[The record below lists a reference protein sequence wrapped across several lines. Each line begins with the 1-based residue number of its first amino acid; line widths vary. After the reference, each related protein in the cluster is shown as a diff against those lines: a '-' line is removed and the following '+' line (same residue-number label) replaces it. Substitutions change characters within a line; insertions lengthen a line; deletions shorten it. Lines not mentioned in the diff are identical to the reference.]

1 MNRRQLAFIILVNAL
16 VSLVIALMVMWVVE
30 SRRPDLEVLAARFTP
45 MPPVILAAT
54 PTAET
59 ADTVPGESVTPT
71 VDAAPAPE
79 AGESDVYIVQAGDSL
94 LSIAGRYGITLD
106 ELVTANGLDDPNF
119 VFSGQRLV
127 IPAAGEAVAVVER
140 QTGERGSPQI
150 VSLEGPGDLANEAVL
165 IVNESDTPVDLQ
177 EWRLE
182 REDGPSYTFGS
193 LPLFAGSSVRVYST
207 SGEDNSI
214 ARYWG
219 ESDPVWLTGAEAL
232 LIDADGEIVQR
243 YSVP

>member
-1 MNRRQLAFIILVNAL
+1 MNRRQLAFIILINAL
-16 VSLVIALMVMWVVE
+16 ISLVIALMVMWVVE
-30 SRRPDLEVLAARFTP
+30 SRRPDLEELAARYTP
-45 MPPVILAAT
+45 MPQAILAAT
-54 PTAET
+54 PTVEAAES
-59 ADTVPGESVTPT
+59 APGESVEP
-71 VDAAPAPE
+71 VADAAPAPDSD
-79 AGESDVYIVQAGDSL
+79 ESAVYIVQAGDSL

-106 ELVTANGLDDPNF
+106 ELVAANGLDDPNF

-127 IPAAGEAVAVVER
+127 IPAAGETIVAVER
-140 QTGERGSPQI
+140 QADERGSPQI
-150 VSLEGPGDLANEAVL
+150 VSLEGQGDLANEAVL

-219 ESDPVWLTGAEAL
+219 ESDPVWLNGAEVL
-232 LIDADGEIVQR
+232 LIDAGGEIVQR

>member
-1 MNRRQLAFIILVNAL
+1 MNRRQLAFIILINAL

-30 SRRPDLEVLAARFTP
+30 ARRPDLEELAARFTP
-45 MPPVILAAT
+45 MPQAIIAAT

-59 ADTVPGESVTPT
+59 AEIAPSESATSA
-71 VDAAPAPE
+71 VDAAPEPE
-79 AGESDVYIVQAGDSL
+79 AGESAVYIVQAGDSL

-127 IPAAGEAVAVVER
+127 IPAGAELVTVDEAQSNES
-140 QTGERGSPQI
+140 GNPQI
-150 VSLEGPGDLANEAVL
+150 TSLEGQGDLANEAVL
-165 IVNESDTPVDLQ
+165 IVNESDRPVDLQ
-177 EWRLE
+177 AWRLE
-182 REDGPSYTFGS
+182 REGGPSYTFES

-207 SGEDNSI
+207 RGENNSI

-219 ESDPVWLTGAEAL
+219 KVSRSGRV
-232 LIDADGEIVQR
+232 
-243 YSVP
+243 VPRRF

>member
-45 MPPVILAAT
+45 MPQAILAAT
-54 PTAET
+54 PTADT
-59 ADTVPGESVTPT
+59 ADTAPGESVTPT

-79 AGESDVYIVQAGDSL
+79 AGESAVYIVQAGDSL

-127 IPAAGEAVAVVER
+127 IPAGAEIVTVDETQGNDS
-140 QTGERGSPQI
+140 GNPQI
-150 VSLEGPGDLANEAVL
+150 ASLEGQGDLANEAVL
-165 IVNESDTPVDLQ
+165 IVNESDLPVDLQ
-177 EWRLE
+177 AWRLE
-182 REDGPSYTFGS
+182 REGGPTYTFDS

-207 SGEDNSI
+207 SGENNSI

-219 ESDPVWLTGAEAL
+219 ESEPIWVSGSEAL
-232 LIDADGEIVQR
+232 LIDTRGEVVQR